1 MLDFYLIDDHQAKPN
16 HPEQKELKFIGK
28 LDDQTFN
35 RLKDKKIIADRF
47 DYYSDFRW
55 DAALINQMHENISQ
69 KQLQTDTDVKQLLSL
84 LGIARENQSG
94 LIAYGD

>member
-16 HPEQKELKFIGK
+16 YPEQKDLQFIGE

-35 RLKDKKIIADRF
+35 RLKNKKIIADRF

-55 DAALINQMHENISQ
+55 NTALIKQMCETIQQ

-84 LGIARENQSG
+84 LGIAGENQSG